1 MRRAN
6 ALGAVLAGGLGT
18 RMGEP
23 KAGVELAGRS
33 LVGRVVAAVGAAGL
47 EPIVVAKPDTPLPRL
62 DCRVLAEPSDPRH
75 PLNGIVAALNASA
88 GHGIVALG
96 CDMPLVPAKLI
107 AWLAAVDED
116 AAVCEVDGMIQ
127 PLLAR
132 YRPSV
137 AEALAKSLSRD
148 ESMRDAVA
156 ELDPR
161 IIGEDELRRFG
172 DPGRI
177 AFNVN
182 DQDDL
187 AWAETLLAGGRGRF
201 RQVLERPRTTI
212 RRAASR

>member
-23 KAGVELAGRS
+23 KAGLELAGRT

-47 EPIVVAKPDTPLPRL
+47 EPIVVAKPDSPLPRL
-62 DCRVLAEPSDPRH
+62 DCRVLAEPSEPRH
-75 PLNGIVAALNASA
+75 PLCGVVAALSASA
-88 GHGIVALG
+88 GRGIVALA

-107 AWLAAVDED
+107 AWLAAIDHE
-116 AAVCEVDGMIQ
+116 AAVCEVDGRVQ

-137 AEALAKSLSRD
+137 TARLAEALERRD
-148 ESMRDAVA
+148 SMRDAVA
-156 ELDPR
+156 ALHPR
-161 IIGEDELRRFG
+161 IVGEPELRRFG
-172 DPGRI
+172 DPERI

-182 DQDDL
+182 EPADL
-187 AWAETLLAGGRGRF
+187 AHAATLLAGGRGRF
-201 RQVLERPRTTI
+201 RQVLERPRS
-212 RRAASR
+212 ASR